1 MREEI
6 RNWWEQ
12 AKHDLG
18 VAKFNFDGGH
28 FDVAAFYCHQAVEK
42 GLKAFCMLK
51 NKESPGKTHS
61 LIFLGKS
68 CGLPEDYYPFLRR
81 LTPEFVISRYPD
93 VSGELPYLL
102 YDKEW
107 VAEYIKKA
115 EEVLSW
121 IESQMST

>member
-1 MREEI
+1 M
-6 RNWWEQ
+6 
-12 AKHDLG
+12 
-18 VAKFNFDGGH
+18 
-28 FDVAAFYCHQAVEK
+28 
-42 GLKAFCMLK
+42 
-51 NKESPGKTHS
+51 
-61 LIFLGKS
+61 
-68 CGLPEDYYPFLRR
+68 PEDYYPFLRR
-81 LTPEFVISRYPD
+81 PTPEFVISRYPD